1 MVHTSGSGSPW
12 GDPDNQHGSRYESRA
27 PVSSAGATIR
37 IILEGERCAP
47 AIHRAADA
55 PGLPPRYV
63 PRMPRKPP
71 LADVLLAA
79 VLAAVKLAMVA
90 TSWEIDGG
98 SRPLT
103 YVAALLLTVPLAWRR
118 VAPLLSASIVFG
130 ALGGEALLLGFSHGV
145 VAIDAILV
153 ASYSVAAH
161 SDDPRAAV
169 GGLALG
175 LLCGATSTGGQPGG
189 AVGNLLVGSALFLVP
204 WFAGLALRSQRLLAA
219 RLQQERDERAHAAV
233 AEERAR
239 IARELHDEVAHSVS
253 VIAVQADA
261 AEAALAVDPRLAGVP
276 VATIKHTARG
286 ALVEM
291 RRLLGAL
298 RENDRN
304 PALAPQ
310 PRLADVERLVEQT
323 RAAGVETE
331 LHVEGEPQMLPASID
346 LSAYRIVQEAL
357 TNVLKHAQAT
367 RVVVVVRY
375 GGDGLEL
382 EIVDD
387 GVGRGGAE
395 NGGYGLLGIRER
407 VELYGG
413 RLSAAKR
420 EGGGYALRARLPLAP

>member
-1 MVHTSGSGSPW
+1 
-12 GDPDNQHGSRYESRA
+12 
-27 PVSSAGATIR
+27 
-37 IILEGERCAP
+37 
-47 AIHRAADA
+47 
-55 PGLPPRYV
+55 
-63 PRMPRKPP
+63 MPRKPP
-71 LADVLLAA
+71 LADTLLAA
-79 VLAAVKLAMVA
+79 VLAAVKLVMVA
-90 TSWEIDGG
+90 TSWQIDGG

-130 ALGGEALLLGFSHGV
+130 ALGGEVLVLGFSHGV
-145 VAIDAILV
+145 VAVDAILV

-175 LLCGATSTGGQPGG
+175 LLCGTTSTGGQPGG

-219 RLQQERDERAHAAV
+219 RLQHERDERAHAAV

-261 AEAALAVDPRLAGVP
+261 AEGALAVDPQLAGVP
-276 VATIKHTARG
+276 VATIMCTARG
-286 ALVEM
+286 ALDEM

-298 RENDRN
+298 RETDGD

-323 RAAGVETE
+323 RAAGVETV
-331 LHVEGEPQMLPASID
+331 LRVEGEPQLLPASID

-375 GGDGLEL
+375 RGDDLEL

-387 GVGRGGAE
+387 GVGRGDAE
-395 NGGYGLLGIRER
+395 TGGYGLLGIRER

-413 RLSAAKR
+413 RLSAAKQQ
-420 EGGGYALRARLPLAP
+420 GGGYALRARLPLAP